1 MKALSKFVTHIFIN
15 VLALI
20 AIIYLVPNV
29 YFSGSWIKI
38 LIIAFVLGII
48 NFLIKPVLKLLLGP
62 LIVLTLGLFSLIINA
77 AILWAITWF
86 FPELVIPL
94 GMPLVWSTIVV
105 SVVNFFTH
113 SWLKS
118 SDK

>member
-15 VLALI
+15 ILALV
-20 AIIYLVPNV
+20 AILYIVPGV
-29 YFSGSWIKI
+29 TFSGNWIRFI
-38 LIIAFVLGII
+38 EIAFVLGLM
-48 NFLIKPVLKLLLGP
+48 NFLIKPILKLLLGP
-62 LIVLTLGLFSLIINA
+62 LIVLTLGLFSLIVNA
-77 AILWAITWF
+77 AILWAMTWF

-94 GMPLVWSTIVV
+94 GMPLIWSTLVI
-105 SVVNFFTH
+105 SVVNFLTH